1 VPPARSLGNV
11 RPSRRSTLLIALAV
25 GIVTVVGLAIHGVIG
40 GVLLLLVAAML
51 VLLSIRGTWDRTR
64 RDGQAVRV
72 GVIALVVLIA
82 VLKLAG
88 RT

>member
-1 VPPARSLGNV
+1 M
-11 RPSRRSTLLIALAV
+11 LLIALAV
-25 GIVTVVGLAIHGVIG
+25 GVVTVAGLAIHGPVG

-51 VLLSIRGTWDRTR
+51 VLLASGTWGRVQ
-64 RDGQAVRV
+64 RDGRAVRL
-72 GVIALVVLIA
+72 GIIALVLLLA